1 MPVSADLV
9 TQCLQ
14 PIAGENPSGADLR
27 YDVRLDAIKEARREE
42 NLPGAERKLA
52 DWGAV
57 VSTTSQ
63 LLAKET
69 KDLQLAAWLT
79 EALMRKQGFG
89 GLATGLVV
97 LTGLVEQFWETVY
110 PELEDGDAEL
120 RASPLEW
127 VGGKLA
133 VPVRLTPLYG
143 GLSVADL
150 EAARSIPTEEEAKEE
165 REKME
170 ARTAAIDA
178 GRPTPEAVE
187 EATAALNKVQV
198 RALLADL
205 ATCAEELTRLDTVCD
220 ERFGDVAP
228 SFVPLRTSLDEPRRV
243 LQAVLTQKLETDP
256 DPVGEEPGAEGGE
269 VVAEADGPL
278 TPEPVS
284 AADAAARVAAVT
296 KWMRQKDA
304 TNPAPY
310 LILRGFRWGELRSA
324 APEVEPRLLEAPPTA
339 TRARLKA
346 LMLDGRWPELLE
358 QGEVLMA
365 SAAGRGWLDLQRY
378 VLTAC
383 ANLGPA
389 YDAVGAVIRSE
400 LRALLVAL
408 PQLSRMMLMDDTP
421 TANDETREWIESQV
435 MAPESSDQ
443 PEEGAPDT
451 DGDAAPSD
459 GSDVLTQALEDDAST
474 SQLGGLAKARATRTH
489 VRPGR
494 DLFSAALAELSQQRP
509 NRAIELLMAE
519 LARDPSPRGRFVRQT
534 QIAYVMVEA
543 NLDAV
548 ARPILERLVETIEE
562 RKLEQWEAGPLVAQ
576 PIALLHRVLKRAGEN
591 SSKVDELYLQVCRL
605 DPMQALALQAS

>member
-1 MPVSADLV
+1 MPVNADLV
-9 TQCLQ
+9 AQCLQ
-14 PIAGENPSGADLR
+14 PIVGDNPAGADLR

-42 NLPGAERKLA
+42 DLPGSERKFG
-52 DWGAV
+52 DWNAV

-79 EALMRKQGFG
+79 EALMRKQGFS
-89 GLATGLVV
+89 GLATGLAV
-97 LTGLVEQFWETVY
+97 LNGLVTQYWDGLY

-120 RASPLEW
+120 RAGPLEW

-133 VPVRLTPLYG
+133 IPVRLTPLYG
-143 GLSVADL
+143 GLSLADL
-150 EAARSIPTEEEAKEE
+150 ESARGVPTEEEAKSE
-165 REKME
+165 RAKME
-170 ARTAAIDA
+170 ERTAAIDA
-178 GRPTPEAVE
+178 GRPTPESVAESV
-187 EATAALNKVQV
+187 AALAKANV

-205 ATCAEELTRLDTVCD
+205 TLSGAELAQLDAVCE

-228 SFVPLRTSLDEPRRV
+228 SFVSLRTALEEPRRQ
-243 LQAVLTQKLETDP
+243 LQQILAEKLLTDP
-256 DPVGEEPGAEGGE
+256 DPVEEEPLEGSAELA
-269 VVAEADGPL
+269 VDPDAPQ

-284 AADAAARVAAVT
+284 AADAAARIAVVT
-296 KWMRQKDA
+296 KWLRQQNA

-310 LILRGFRWGELRSA
+310 LLLRGFRWGELRAA
-324 APEVEPRLLEAPPTA
+324 APDVDPRLLEAPPTA

-346 LMLDGRWPELLE
+346 MMLDGKWPELLE
-358 QGEVLMA
+358 QSEVLMSA
-365 SAAGRGWLDLQRY
+365 AAGRGWLDLQRY

-383 ANLGPA
+383 HNLGGT
-389 YDAVGAVIRSE
+389 YDAVAAVVRSE

-421 TANDETREWIESQV
+421 AANDETREWLENDV
-435 MAPESSDQ
+435 LAEPAAPED
-443 PEEGAPDT
+443 GAPT
-451 DGDAAPSD
+451 DGTDDLPSD
-459 GSDVLTQALEDDAST
+459 GSDILTQALEEDAST
-474 SQLGGLAKARATRTH
+474 AQLGGLAKVRTSRTH
-489 VRPGR
+489 ARPGR
-494 DLFSAALAELSQQRP
+494 DVFVVALSELSQNRP

-519 LARDPSPRGRFVRQT
+519 LTRDQSPRGRFVRQT

-576 PIALLHRVLKRAGEN
+576 PIALLHKVLKRAGE
-591 SSKVDELYLQVCRL
+591 SSAKVDELYLQVCRL